1 MRIAFAAAIL
11 IGSSLSAAADTSP
24 VIAVP
29 GRAGVPVII
38 NGRDASWAVVEGD
51 YGLANRVH
59 VQPTVIGGWDVYVG
73 KEVGHY
79 YPTAGQLPGYGR
91 LEVDKPRRSRPAET
105 YQQSWGTQS
114 PPAQFSPPVDAPPVI
129 LAPNIGPGPVPPR
142 P

>member
-11 IGSSLSAAADTSP
+11 IATSQSALADTSP

-51 YGLANRVH
+51 WGLASRIH
-59 VQPTVIGGWDVYVG
+59 VQPTVIGGWDAYVG

-79 YPTAGQLPGYGR
+79 YPTAGQMPGYGR
-91 LEVDKPRRSRPAET
+91 LEIEKPRRSAPAES
-105 YQQSWGTQS
+105 YYQSWGTQS

-129 LAPNIGPGPVPPR
+129 LAPNIGPGPAPR